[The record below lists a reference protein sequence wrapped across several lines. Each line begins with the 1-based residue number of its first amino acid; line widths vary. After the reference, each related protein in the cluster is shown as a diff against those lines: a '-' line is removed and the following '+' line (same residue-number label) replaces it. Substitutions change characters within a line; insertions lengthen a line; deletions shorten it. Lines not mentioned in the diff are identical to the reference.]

1 MLSEL
6 IMIVLDVIR
15 QINFVLNGKLVQDRN
30 LDFFLPVKRTSFPR
44 ILSCCDKRLYDS
56 LSSSL

>member
-1 MLSEL
+1 
-6 IMIVLDVIR
+6 MIVLDVIR